1 MTLEELAT
9 ENEQLRA
16 ENAALK
22 QRLAELEVLV
32 KELQAQLE
40 TALRAGKRQAA
51 PFSKG
56 APKAEPK
63 TPGRKA
69 GHPAAQRPKPQRVD
83 RVVDAALPAHCP
95 SCGGLVMPD
104 KVEVQYQVDI
114 PPVQPVVTQFNV
126 QVGHCADCRRRLQGH
141 HPQQM
146 SDALG
151 AAGLQVGPRA
161 LTLAADAKHALG
173 APYAKISPSF

>member
-22 QRLAELEVLV
+22 QRLSELEALV
-32 KELQAQLE
+32 KALQAQLE
-40 TALRAGKRQAA
+40 AALRAGKRQAA

-83 RVVDAALPAHCP
+83 RVVEAALPARCP
-95 SCGGLVMPD
+95 SCGGPVMHD
-104 KVEVQYQVDI
+104 RVEVQYQVDI
-114 PPVQPVVTQFNV
+114 PPVQPVITQFEV
-126 QVGHCADCRRRLQGH
+126 HVGHCVDCQRRLQGH
-141 HPQQM
+141 HPQQT

-151 AAGLQVGPRA
+151 AANVQLGPRA
-161 LTLAADAKHALG
+161 LTLAAQAKHELG
-173 APYAKISPSF
+173 VPYGKTHAP